1 FSQRQ
6 DGMPAIV
13 LDPSCR
19 ILADALASRVCYREQ
34 VSELEKI
41 TVDLVYRPHA
51 FGDIWMALA
60 YLLASNEYMELR
72 EFVDSNKHT
81 ARNRREKPTAI
92 KVDGAYESTFSYES
106 GRDDEQG
113 NWLRR

>member
-1 FSQRQ
+1 ME
-6 DGMPAIV
+6 G
-13 LDPSCR
+13 
-19 ILADALASRVCYREQ
+19 
-34 VSELEKI
+34 I

-81 ARNRREKPTAI
+81 ARNRREK
-92 KVDGAYESTFSYES
+92 AY
-106 GRDDEQG
+106 RDQS
-113 NWLRR
+113 

>member
-1 FSQRQ
+1 
-6 DGMPAIV
+6 MPAIV

-72 EFVDSNKHT
+72 EPHAFEQQVYMKEN
-81 ARNRREKPTAI
+81 AAWLLRQELRNLRAGEAI
-92 KVDGAYESTFSYES
+92 AIGTDLIRA
-106 GRDDEQG
+106 
-113 NWLRR
+113 